1 MKRGNFI
8 LAVPL
13 FLLTMWMLP
22 GHLKSQTYVQLN
34 ISQAPVLT
42 ADAGPDQTIDVG
54 QSLTLGGTPAATGGT
69 GSLTFIWDPPSHID
83 NPYLPNPLA
92 TPPGNVTYTLL
103 VYDERGCTA
112 TDKSAITVI
121 GGTGITDPTAD
132 RNIVVYPNPSN
143 GAFTLAIING
153 QANDLMISVMT
164 MTGQIIH
171 NEILKGGDSEM
182 KTAIDLSALP
192 KGTYILR
199 VSSDLEEIYRN
210 IILN

>member
-1 MKRGNFI
+1 MKRGNSI

-13 FLLTMWMLP
+13 FLLTMLMLP
-22 GHLKSQTYVQLN
+22 GHIKSQTYVQVN

-42 ADAGPDQTIDVG
+42 ADAGPDQSIDVG

-69 GSLTFIWDPPSHID
+69 GSITFIWDPPYHID
-83 NPYLPNPLA
+83 NIYIPNPLA
-92 TPPGNVTYTLL
+92 TPPGNMTYTLL

-112 TDKSAITVI
+112 TDKAVITVI
-121 GGTGITDPTAD
+121 GGTGIADRTAD
-132 RNIVVYPNPSN
+132 GNIVVYPNPSN
-143 GAFTLAIING
+143 GAFTLEIING
-153 QANDLMISVMT
+153 HANDLMISVMT
-164 MTGQIIH
+164 MTGQVIH

-182 KTAIDLSALP
+182 KTSIDLSALP

-199 VSSDLEEIYRN
+199 ISSDLDEIYRN